1 MNKEKWTAAQMPRL
15 DQQLALVT
23 GANRGL
29 GLEIVSAL
37 AAAGAQVVLA
47 CRDTAKAQ
55 STIAMVQERIPGA
68 RLEALALD
76 LGDLASVRACA
87 AEFSQR
93 HAQLDLL
100 FNNASAILVPQG
112 KTRDGFETHI
122 GTNHLGH
129 FALTGLLLERLRAA
143 PAARIINTASLAH
156 RLTPGLDLDDPHFQR
171 RGYKDMDAY
180 GASKLAALLYTFE
193 LDRRLRASALPVV
206 ATVAHP
212 GYSATNVDL
221 GGFFMRLA
229 TRLFAQPAAHGT
241 WPALYAATANDVR
254 GGEYFGPGGYKELGG
269 APRRV
274 ECRTEALDRAL
285 AARLWSWSEQSTGV
299 SYLGI

>member
-1 MNKEKWTAAQMPRL
+1 MNKETWTAAQMPRL

-55 STIAMVQERIPGA
+55 STIAMVQQRIPGA

-171 RGYKDMDAY
+171 RAYKDMDAY

-229 TRLFAQPAAHGT
+229 TRLFAQPAAHGA